1 MPQDFV
7 KSGIIIAAGLQW
19 TWKQP
24 AIPDK
29 PENSTQKRH
38 RPIAADALPR

>member
-29 PENSTQKRH
+29 QENSTQKRH
-38 RPIAADALPR
+38 RPIAAKALPR